1 MRNITLDNIT
11 RAVIEHCDGSK
22 THPRLYEVYV
32 SLVKHLHTFVREVKL
47 TEAELELWHRFLTEV
62 GRPREQTPNGE
73 AHMLMDL
80 LGVSELAVLMNDE
93 DRGAATETNNEGP
106 LYVPN
111 APERKMGDRL
121 GEDSAGE
128 PLLLS
133 GRVLTP
139 GNQLIADALLDVWQP
154 NSKGLYDIQDP
165 SQSRGNFRGRFRT
178 GADGR
183 YEFETLLPGS
193 YKVPEDGPCGE
204 VLRLLGRHPWRP
216 AHIHFKLSAPGYV
229 PITTMAYLEG
239 APYIDS
245 DTTFSVKLGQIDD
258 HSTGGAAEP
267 RSSQGP
273 PPRQVVFHRGVGF
286 RPETDGLITG

>member
-11 RAVIEHCDGSK
+11 RAVIEHCDGGK

-32 SLVKHLHTFVREVKL
+32 SLVKHLHAFVRDVRL
-47 TEAELELWHRFLTEV
+47 TETELELWHRFLTEV
-62 GRPREQTPNGE
+62 GRSREQNPNGE
-73 AHMLMDL
+73 VHMLMDL

-93 DRGAATETNNEGP
+93 DRGAATEANNEGP

-133 GRVLTP
+133 GRVLNS
-139 GNQLIADALLDVWQP
+139 GNQPIADALLDVWQP
-154 NSKGLYDIQDP
+154 NSKGQYDVQDP

-183 YEFETLLPGS
+183 YEFETMLPGS

-216 AHIHFKLSAPGYV
+216 AHIHFKLSASGYV

-245 DTTFSVKLGQIDD
+245 DTTFSVKSAIIRPEKQRSPEALKDRRRD
-258 HSTGGAAEP
+258 
-267 RSSQGP
+267 RSSFIAELDFVLKPIGS
-273 PPRQVVFHRGVGF
+273 
-286 RPETDGLITG
+286 